1 MGGSA
6 PRRTSLFSRLLPAA
20 ARDAEGRLD
29 QIIFIDYENVQRVD
43 LSRWTGDPAVRVRV
57 YLGRNQKTMSAE
69 FVRQAQVLGNRLEYV
84 NMEGEGKNHLDF
96 HIAFDLGRFHSSSPE
111 PVEFAVV
118 SNDRGF
124 DGMLRSLRKLGRK
137 VRRLGPGGEEKD
149 REREVRDRP
158 ERERERPERERP
170 ERERSER
177 EKVERERP
185 EREKSAPES
194 RAEAPDELPEVSA
207 PTAKILENIGEIAQ
221 ARRPKKR
228 STLENHIDSV
238 FKPLGGNYSVA
249 SVMEEMLEKGLIA
262 EGANQR
268 ITYHF

>member
-1 MGGSA
+1 MGGAA
-6 PRRTSLFSRLLPAA
+6 PRRTGLLSRLLPAS
-20 ARDAEGRLD
+20 ARDGEGRLD
-29 QIIFIDYENVQRVD
+29 EVIFIDYENVQRVD
-43 LSRWTGDPAVRVRV
+43 LSRWTGDPSVRVRV

-69 FVRQAQVLGNRLEYV
+69 FVRQAQVLGGRLEYV

-96 HIAFDLGRFHSSSPE
+96 HIAFDLGRFHASTPE
-111 PVEFAVV
+111 AVEFAVV

-149 REREVRDRP
+149 REKEGRGD
-158 ERERERPERERP
+158 
-170 ERERSER
+170 RERSER
-177 EKVERERP
+177 ER
-185 EREKSAPES
+185 EREKSDREKPE
-194 RAEAPDELPEVSA
+194 RERGEREKAAEPQEAELPDVSA
-207 PTAKILENIGEIAQ
+207 ATAKILENIGEIAQ